1 MNDGL
6 YITSIRLE
14 EEIPASDYVSALPV
28 VKNLSELKFDKSV
41 TFLVGENGTG
51 KSTLLEAIAII
62 FGFNPEGGSKNFS
75 FSTRQTHSNLHKY
88 ITLCKGIKKPKDG
101 YFLRSESLYNVA
113 TNIDIMDKQPSLD
126 GKVIEGYGGKSL
138 HRQSHVEGFFAIVQN
153 RFFGSGLY
161 ILDEPEAALSP
172 LRQLSFLSRINEL
185 VNQDSQFIIAT
196 HSPIIMAYPDADI
209 YVLSESG
216 IKPTPYMETEHYKV
230 TRDFM
235 SSPERM
241 FKYLF
246 RPE

>member
-1 MNDGL
+1 M
-6 YITSIRLE
+6 T
-14 EEIPASDYVSALPV
+14 V
-28 VKNLSELKFDKSV
+28 
-41 TFLVGENGTG
+41 FLWEKTARKIHTPGG
-51 KSTLLEAIAII
+51 AII
-62 FGFNPEGGSKNFS
+62 FGFNPEGVRKIFPFPPVGI
-75 FSTRQTHSNLHKY
+75 QTSKY

-126 GKVIEGYGGKSL
+126 SKVIEGYGGKSL
-138 HRQSHVEGFFAIVQN
+138 HRQSHGEGFFAIVQN